1 MAKVS
6 RDFQIFVKPA
16 GARCNMRC
24 HYCYYLEKSFLDYG
38 PGSLQMPSGVLE
50 KYISQHISAHNN
62 KTVMFSWHGG
72 EPLLCGI
79 DFFKNALEIQKKYL
93 RRGQIVLNGI
103 QTNGTLIN
111 KSWCSFFAEND
122 FYVGISIDGPE
133 KLHNTCRVFKSGGP
147 SFEQVIR
154 GHNLLQEY
162 GINYEILCVV
172 NSCNVMFPQKVYS
185 FFKEIGARYVSFLPL
200 VVPDEQTG
208 SGVTNDSVPAVAFGR
223 FLCEIFDTW
232 KENDIGKIKVQIFEE
247 ALRVAFGQDHTLC
260 IFKKTCGTVPV
271 IEHNGDF
278 YSCDHFVDQRHYL
291 GNIMNSNLSGL
302 LEAPSQISFGQ
313 EKLNSLPHFC
323 LECDVLN
330 MCNGEC
336 PKNRFIYTPD
346 GERGLNYLC
355 EGYRLFFRHCRP
367 FIQQLTKLWNL
378 YS

>member
-1 MAKVS
+1 
-6 RDFQIFVKPA
+6 
-16 GARCNMRC
+16 MRC
-24 HYCYYLEKSFLDYG
+24 HYCYYLEKSFLYNG
-38 PGSLQMPSGVLE
+38 PGSLQMQADVLE
-50 KYISQHISAHNN
+50 EYISQHINAHNN

-93 RRGQIVLNGI
+93 HRGQIVLNGI

-111 KSWCSFFAEND
+111 ESWCSFFAEND

-133 KLHNTCRVFKSGGP
+133 KLHNTCRVFKSGGT
-147 SFEQVIR
+147 SFKHVIR

-172 NSCNVMFPQKVYS
+172 NACNVMFPEKVYS
-185 FFKEIGARYVSFLPL
+185 FFKEIGARYISFLPL
-200 VVPDEQTG
+200 VAPDRHTG
-208 SGVTNDSVPAVAFGR
+208 SGVTNNSVPAVAFGR
-223 FLCEIFDTW
+223 FLCKIFDTW

-278 YSCDHFVDQRHYL
+278 YSCDHFVDKRHYL
-291 GNIMNSNLSGL
+291 GNIMNNNLSGL
-302 LEAPSQISFGQ
+302 LEDPSQISFGQ
-313 EKLNSLPHFC
+313 EKLNSLPYFC

-378 YS
+378 YR